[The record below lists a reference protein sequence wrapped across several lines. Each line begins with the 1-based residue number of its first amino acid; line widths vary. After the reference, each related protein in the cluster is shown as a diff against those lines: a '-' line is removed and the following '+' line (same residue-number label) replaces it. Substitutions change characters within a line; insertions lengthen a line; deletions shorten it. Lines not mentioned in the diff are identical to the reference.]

1 MEDTV
6 KSEKLGRK
14 SYAYQ
19 PNLWGDFF
27 ITHAVPIQNSSKWLK
42 TRADDLKDEVRI
54 LIKSSADTVEKMT
67 LIDTIQHLGIG
78 YLFEKEIDAVLTN
91 LRALTFE
98 SNDLHEVALYFKLL
112 RQHGFPISSEIFLK
126 FQNDDG
132 SFKTTLSRDAR
143 GLLSLYNAA
152 SLQIRDEDILEK
164 ANVFAHDGLKHL
176 VHDLKSPLR
185 NQVSRALNTPLP
197 KMMKRLEARWYIDE
211 YEEETPNHV
220 ILELAKLDFNIV
232 QALHC
237 EELKAI
243 SLWWKDFNPKEKLGY
258 ARDRIIESYF
268 WITGIYYEPQFSR
281 ARIILVKVIA
291 LITILDDTYDVHAT
305 LEECRQLA
313 DAVERWDKK
322 SAEILDEYLTLVYLT
337 LINLCEEIENELEPS
352 EKYRASYLIEG
363 LKTLIR
369 SYIQE
374 AEWHAQGYFPT
385 FQERLE
391 VSLISSAV
399 PVLCCASFVGMG
411 DVATKEAFLWVNQN
425 PDMVRAASEVA
436 RFIDDVVGYERER
449 SLEELPSVLGCYMKE
464 QNVTKDAAVIK
475 FEEWTQD
482 GWRRLNQAFLEPT
495 PVSPVLI
502 ERIFNFIAMIH
513 VLYIHMRN
521 GFSEPTNVKKYISL
535 LYVEPLCI

>member
-1 MEDTV
+1 M
-6 KSEKLGRK
+6 
-14 SYAYQ
+14 
-19 PNLWGDFF
+19 
-27 ITHAVPIQNSSKWLK
+27 
-42 TRADDLKDEVRI
+42 RADDLKDEVRI

-112 RQHGFPISSEIFLK
+112 RLHGFPISADIFLK

-164 ANVFAHDGLKHL
+164 ASIFAHGGLKQL

-268 WITGIYYEPQFSR
+268 WVTGVYFEPQFSR
-281 ARIILVKVIA
+281 ARIIFAKVVA
-291 LITILDDTYDVHAT
+291 LTTILDDTYDVHAT

-313 DAVERWDKK
+313 HAVERWDKI
-322 SAEILDEYLTLVYLT
+322 SAEILDEYLKLVYLK
-337 LINLCEEIENELEPS
+337 LISLCEEIENELEPS
-352 EKYRASYLIEG
+352 EKYRVSYLIEG
-363 LKTLIR
+363 FKTVTR
-369 SYIQE
+369 SYFQE
-374 AEWHAQGYFPT
+374 AEWLAQGYFPT

-391 VSLISSAV
+391 LSIKTTAI
-399 PVLCCASFVGMG
+399 PMMCCASFVGMG
-411 DVATKEAFLWVNQN
+411 DVATKAFLWLDQN
-425 PDMVRAASEVA
+425 PDMVRAASEIG
-436 RFIDDVVGYERER
+436 RFIDDVHSYEREH
-449 SLEELPSVLGCYMKE
+449 SLEELPSVMDCYMKE
-464 QNVTKDAAVIK
+464 ENMTKDAAVIRI
-475 FEEWTQD
+475 EEWTRD
-482 GWRRLNQAFLEPT
+482 GWRRLNQAFLKPT
-495 PVSPVLI
+495 AVSPVLI
-502 ERIFNFIAMIH
+502 ERIFNFVAMVH